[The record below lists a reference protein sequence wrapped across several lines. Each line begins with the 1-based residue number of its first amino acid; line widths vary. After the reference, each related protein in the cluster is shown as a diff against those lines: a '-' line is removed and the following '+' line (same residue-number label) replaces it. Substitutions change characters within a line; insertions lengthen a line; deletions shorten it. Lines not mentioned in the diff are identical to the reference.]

1 LLGHWLFV
9 FGAHRLAAPAR
20 SWKKDKKV
28 KGGSGGDR
36 AACQR
41 GYVQTHNIY
50 SAGYC
55 TTYHRGTEHLFYPS
69 VHVSWIYCLLPIA
82 RPKVSTLRL
91 WRSSRIIFWPPPD
104 KACPSKN
111 SARSVSSE
119 SVSRLAV
126 YKGLSDPTLGWFRFF
141 LRFKLIKIKTCEE
154 WKAYDFF
161 WRCPYFTRQ
170 PRKVFLEKSSVLNL
184 FLPSIRM
191 RFHSGKR
198 FLQTF
203 SFARQEVPAL
213 MAMEYE
219 EITKV
224 PILKFFWIIHSI
236 ISIGIH
242 TLQQGAME
250 PCGYHHNLRTSQIT
264 PNYSKNRKRS
274 KFLFPDVVIRFEK
287 W

>member
-1 LLGHWLFV
+1 MINWICKLDQHKISDSL
-9 FGAHRLAAPAR
+9 
-20 SWKKDKKV
+20 
-28 KGGSGGDR
+28 
-36 AACQR
+36 

-161 WRCPYFTRQ
+161 WCCPYFTRQ
-170 PRKVFLEKSSVLNL
+170 PKKVFLEKSSV
-184 FLPSIRM
+184 
-191 RFHSGKR
+191 
-198 FLQTF
+198 
-203 SFARQEVPAL
+203 
-213 MAMEYE
+213 
-219 EITKV
+219 
-224 PILKFFWIIHSI
+224 
-236 ISIGIH
+236 
-242 TLQQGAME
+242 
-250 PCGYHHNLRTSQIT
+250 
-264 PNYSKNRKRS
+264 
-274 KFLFPDVVIRFEK
+274 
-287 W
+287 